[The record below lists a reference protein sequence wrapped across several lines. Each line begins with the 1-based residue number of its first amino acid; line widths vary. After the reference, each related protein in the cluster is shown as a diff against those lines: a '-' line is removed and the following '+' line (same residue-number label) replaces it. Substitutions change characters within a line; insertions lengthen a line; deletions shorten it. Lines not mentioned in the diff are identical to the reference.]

1 VEVKSAD
8 DGDATGWNI
17 PPVFLARCHAGGA
30 EISNI
35 FG

>member
-1 VEVKSAD
+1 VEVKS
-8 DGDATGWNI
+8 DAAVNRSALTPRFI
-17 PPVFLARCHAGGA
+17 ARSPAGGA